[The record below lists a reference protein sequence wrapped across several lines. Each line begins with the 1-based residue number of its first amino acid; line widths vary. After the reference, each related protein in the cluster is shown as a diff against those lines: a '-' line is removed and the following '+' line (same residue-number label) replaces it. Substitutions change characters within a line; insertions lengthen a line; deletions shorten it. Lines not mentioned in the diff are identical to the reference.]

1 MEYLMRYK
9 PHRTLTPLAL
19 VVLGLL
25 RERPMHPYEMQQ
37 TIRDE
42 HTDQV
47 IKLRAGSLYHTV
59 ERLQTLELITAIET
73 ARAGRRPERTVYA
86 ITEEGRD
93 EFSANLRQ
101 IISRPDREY
110 PIFGAAMELL
120 DSLAPAEAAE
130 LLERRLVALQAE
142 IAGGEQVEILLA
154 KRGLPRV
161 NVIELEYAQAMRRAE
176 LAWCQQLI
184 EDIRAGTF
192 HWQVPGAPN
201 ARKLEPHDGSE

>member
-1 MEYLMRYK
+1 MPIK

-59 ERLQTLELITAIET
+59 ERLQTLELITAVET

-93 EFSANLRQ
+93 EFTANLRQ

-120 DSLAPAEAAE
+120 DSLEPAEAAE
-130 LLERRLVALQAE
+130 LLERRLVALEAE
-142 IAGGEQVEILLA
+142 IAGGEQVALLLA
-154 KRGLPRV
+154 KRGLERV
-161 NVIELEYAQAMRRAE
+161 NVIELEYAQALRRAE
-176 LAWCQQLI
+176 LVWCQQVI
-184 EDIRAGTF
+184 DDIHAGTF
-192 HWQVPGAPN
+192 HWSVPGTSH

>member
-1 MEYLMRYK
+1 HARRSGLILHVDYLMRYK

-42 HTDQV
+42 HTDEV

-59 ERLQTLELITAIET
+59 ERLQTLELITAVET

-120 DSLAPAEAAE
+120 DSIEPAEAAE

-142 IAGGEQVEILLA
+142 LA
-154 KRGLPRV
+154 
-161 NVIELEYAQAMRRAE
+161 AAE
-176 LAWCQQLI
+176 
-184 EDIRAGTF
+184 
-192 HWQVPGAPN
+192 
-201 ARKLEPHDGSE
+201 